1 MLRRKACGFDSHLD
15 HEGEFQPQGGNMAKL
30 FLFLAGAPLL
40 IAGVIG
46 LLNDTHMCFVGYPEQ
61 VLMLRGLD
69 RFGFNAVDP
78 WSAAFYW
85 LFPLLIGACCFLYLY
100 HFNAP
105 IPPPPRSDK
114 GPA

>member
-1 MLRRKACGFDSHLD
+1 
-15 HEGEFQPQGGNMAKL
+15 MAKL